1 MKHLNV
7 KLQKQKRS
15 QTQKTKKTKIGSLL
29 NYGRNRI
36 KDKSNFD
43 FDF

>member
-7 KLQKQKRS
+7 KLQKQNRS
-15 QTQKTKKTKIGSLL
+15 QTKNKKQKIGSLL